1 MMHFFDLL
9 THGLNT
15 LAAKLQRTD
24 LKAWAGNVWEG
35 YHPVWTPNMVRVG
48 VLILTVALI
57 WGIVRCVRHK
67 IRLSQLIFGWFLVLY
82 LYLMFGSTV
91 FSRVPTATSQ
101 ANLNLFWE
109 YRSMM
114 AMHSWY
120 YAKQI
125 FLNIA
130 MLMPVGFLL
139 PLAKGKRCFVQ
150 TLLFGFFCSLSIEMM
165 QYVFHCGM
173 FEFDDIFNNTL
184 GTFLGYMIFRIIIP
198 KRAIGRKK
206 EIRRKK

>member
-1 MMHFFDLL
+1 MRTTNFFALL
-9 THGLNT
+9 TRGLNA
-15 LAAKLQRTD
+15 LAAKLERTD

-48 VLILTVALI
+48 FLILTAALVA
-57 WGIVRCVRHK
+57 GIVMCFRRR
-67 IRLSQLIFGWFLVLY
+67 IRPSQLLFGWLLVLY

-109 YRSMM
+109 YKSML
-114 AMHSWY
+114 AQHSWY
-120 YAKQI
+120 LAKQI

-130 MLMPVGFLL
+130 MLMPVGFLF
-139 PLAKGKRCFVQ
+139 PLSRGKRCFWQ
-150 TLLFGFFCSLSIEMM
+150 TLLFGFACSLSIEVM
-165 QYVFHCGM
+165 QYVFHCGL

-184 GTFLGYMIFRIIIP
+184 GTAIGYFIYRIVIP
-198 KRAIGRKK
+198 KRAVSRK
-206 EIRRKK
+206 RR

>member
-1 MMHFFDLL
+1 MTNFFDLL
-9 THGLNT
+9 TRGLNA

-24 LKAWAGNVWEG
+24 LTAWAGSVWEG

-48 VLILTVALI
+48 LLILSAALI
-57 WGIVRCVRHK
+57 WGVVMCVKRR
-67 IRLSQLIFGWFLVLY
+67 IRISQLIFGWFLVLY

-109 YRSMM
+109 YRSML
-114 AMHSWY
+114 AMHSWS

-130 MLMPVGFLL
+130 MLMPVGFLF
-139 PLAKGKRCFVQ
+139 PLAKGKRCFGQ
-150 TLLFGFFCSLSIEMM
+150 ALLFGFICSLSIEVM
-165 QYVFHCGM
+165 QYIFHCGM

-184 GTFLGYMIFRIIIP
+184 GTLLGYVVYRLVIP
-198 KRAIGRKK
+198 KRALGRK
-206 EIRRKK
+206 RK